1 MEQKQ
6 AVQAIQKKKE
16 SGIFQAI
23 TLIALALFWVGYAFA
38 LYRANERNVSSYF
51 SLIMI
56 FSLINADLL
65 FTTKRA
71 QNRALNILGK
81 GAGHPALCAG
91 GVGADLGFAELTENG
106 AIERR

>member
-16 SGIFQAI
+16 WGIFQAI

-38 LYRANERNVSSYF
+38 LYRANERNISSYF

-71 QNRALNILGK
+71 QNRALNILAKVQGILLF
-81 GAGHPALCAG
+81 ALA
-91 GVGADLGFAELTENG
+91 VWEL
-106 AIERR
+106 ISVLLS

>member
-38 LYRANERNVSSYF
+38 LYRAQ
-51 SLIMI
+51 
-56 FSLINADLL
+56 
-65 FTTKRA
+65 T
-71 QNRALNILGK
+71 RALNILAKVQGILLF
-81 GAGHPALCAG
+81 ALE
-91 GVGADLGFAELTENG
+91 VW
-106 AIERR
+106 

>member
-56 FSLINADLL
+56 FSLINILAKVQGILL
-65 FTTKRA
+65 F
-71 QNRALNILGK
+71 AL
-81 GAGHPALCAG
+81 A
-91 GVGADLGFAELTENG
+91 VWEL
-106 AIERR
+106 ISVLLS

>member
-65 FTTKRA
+65 FTTKQA
-71 QNRALNILGK
+71 QNRALNILAKVHGILLF
-81 GAGHPALCAG
+81 ALA
-91 GVGADLGFAELTENG
+91 VWEL
-106 AIERR
+106 ISVLLS

>member
-56 FSLINADLL
+56 FSLINADH
-65 FTTKRA
+65 KAGAEPGA
-71 QNRALNILGK
+71 QHPGK

-91 GVGADLGFAELTENG
+91 GVGADFGFAELTENG

>member
-56 FSLINADLL
+56 FSLITADLL
-65 FTTKRA
+65 FTT
-71 QNRALNILGK
+71 
-81 GAGHPALCAG
+81 
-91 GVGADLGFAELTENG
+91 
-106 AIERR
+106 